1 MQKVR
6 CHDSMYTPFEI
17 HLAST
22 VCRHPVSDLFHSSTR
37 GSFHLSLTV
46 LVRYRSLGSTQ
57 AWRVVPPSSDRIPRA
72 PSYSRNTAFLPLQDF
87 HLLRSS
93 FPANSSYSSM
103 FTGLIRV
110 RSPLLAESRLISF
123 PTGTQ
128 MFQFPAFA
136 SYHYVFMT
144 RYSLMLWVFPFG
156 YSRIKDC
163 SHLPATFRSVLRPS
177 SPPSVQAST
186 KCPFCA
192 CFVKSQNLNDRIL
205 CHHIN
210 PVLSAIMLH
219 LSMQHRKKCL
229 IILIVITTSL
239 ILDIFRF
246 TLFSEHPN
254 FLRQV
259 KIDQDLIYSNPAQS
273 WWR

>member
-6 CHDSMYTPFEI
+6 CHDSMYISLEI
-17 HLAST
+17 YLATT

-57 AWRVVPPSSDRIPRA
+57 VWRVVPPSSDRISRA
-72 PSYSRNTAFLPLQDF
+72 PSYSRNMAFLLLRDF
-87 HLLRSS
+87 HPLRSS
-93 FPANSSYSSM
+93 FPASSNSISM
-103 FTGLIRV
+103 FTDLIRV

-136 SYHYVFMT
+136 LHHYVFMMQ
-144 RYSLMLWVFPFG
+144 YNLMLWVFPFG

-163 SHLPATFRSVLRPS
+163 SHLPVTFRNVLRPS
-177 SPPSVQAST
+177 SPPSVKAST

-192 CFVKSQNLNDRIL
+192 CFVKSQNLNDRFFKFSNKL
-205 CHHIN
+205 
-210 PVLSAIMLH
+210 LS
-219 LSMQHRKKCL
+219 QCYY
-229 IILIVITTSL
+229 VISFDITSQKVFDYSHSYHYKSNL
-239 ILDIFRF
+239 GY
-246 TLFSEHPN
+246 FSIH
-254 FLRQV
+254 FV
-259 KIDQDLIYSNPAQS
+259 
-273 WWR
+273 

>member
-57 AWRVVPPSSDRIPRA
+57 VWRVVPPSSDRISRA
-72 PSYSRNTAFLPLQDF
+72 PPYSRNMAFLLLRDF
-87 HLLRSS
+87 HPLWSS
-93 FPANSSYSSM
+93 FPASSNSISM
-103 FTGLIRV
+103 FTDLIRV

-136 SYHYVFMT
+136 LHHYVFMMQ
-144 RYSLMLWVFPFG
+144 YSLMLWVFPFG

-163 SHLPATFRSVLRPS
+163 SHLPVTFRSVLRPS
-177 SPPSVQAST
+177 SPPNVKAST
-186 KCPFCA
+186 KCPFRA
-192 CFVKSQNLNDRIL
+192 CSLKVRI
-205 CHHIN
+205 
-210 PVLSAIMLH
+210 
-219 LSMQHRKKCL
+219 
-229 IILIVITTSL
+229 
-239 ILDIFRF
+239 
-246 TLFSEHPN
+246 
-254 FLRQV
+254 
-259 KIDQDLIYSNPAQS
+259 
-273 WWR
+273 